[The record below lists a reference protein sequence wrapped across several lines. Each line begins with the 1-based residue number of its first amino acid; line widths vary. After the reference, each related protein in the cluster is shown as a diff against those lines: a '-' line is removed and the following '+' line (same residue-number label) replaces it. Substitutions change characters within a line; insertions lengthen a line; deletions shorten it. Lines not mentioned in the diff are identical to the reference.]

1 MHQRNF
7 GWCYFEE
14 DENYLFFYFPQDI
27 VPMSVITSILLKLHR
42 LTTIPQ
48 QLRIGSK
55 SRQCYGMMQL
65 KQRAQKLRRIDV
77 ETTQK
82 NSTWKTD
89 QYFIDFE
96 SRIQLKISTSNRCH
110 NFQVDSPF
118 KIDVIP
124 MNFPRGILTM
134 NRWQIDKDVSIR
146 KF

>member
-1 MHQRNF
+1 MHYRNF

-42 LTTIPQ
+42 LRLIPH

-55 SRQCYGMMQL
+55 SRQCYGMMQM
-65 KQRAQKLRRIDV
+65 KQRVQKLRRIDV

-82 NSTWKTD
+82 KSTWKTH

-96 SRIQLKISTSNRCH
+96 RRIQLKISTSNRCH
-110 NFQVDSPF
+110 NFQVGSPF
-118 KIDVIP
+118 KIDVLST
-124 MNFPRGILTM
+124 NLPRGILTS
-134 NRWQIDKDVSIR
+134 NRWRIDEDVSIR